1 MPRNLLLVASLLI
14 TAAAQGGSILTM
26 TYNWS
31 ADGSE
36 SDQLGRLSRNGVQ
49 STWSATKQTP
59 PLFNSTLN
67 DFTLFTLNSG
77 VYSHIEVT
85 ITQLTQHN
93 VYSAAYS
100 IFNPNDPTANYL
112 ADAGLSSGAP
122 PTPFSYQ
129 CILPTGT
136 NFEVALSTVNGVAS
150 AANGSTQILVEG
162 FFDADRSEAPEPAT
176 VVLLGCGVGIL
187 GLFSRFR
194 RA

>member
-49 STWSATKQTP
+49 STWPATKPTP
-59 PLFNSTLN
+59 LLFNTTPN
-67 DFTLFTLNSG
+67 DYTLFTLNSG

-85 ITQLTQHN
+85 ITQLTEHN

-112 ADAGLSSGAP
+112 ADAGLSSGVP

-129 CILPTGT
+129 FILPTGT
-136 NFEVALSTVNGVAS
+136 NFEVVLSTVNGITS
-150 AANGSTQILVEG
+150 AANGSTQVLVEG
-162 FFDADRSEAPEPAT
+162 FLDANRSEAPEPAS
-176 VVLLGCGVGIL
+176 VILMGCGVGVL
-187 GLFSRFR
+187 SLFSRFR

>member
-1 MPRNLLLVASLLI
+1 MPKKFILIASLFV
-14 TAAAQGGSILTM
+14 TAAAQGGVILST

-36 SDQLGRLSRNGVQ
+36 GDELGRLSRNGVQ
-49 STWSATKQTP
+49 STWFATKPTP
-59 PLFNSTLN
+59 PLFNSALN
-67 DFTLFTLNSG
+67 DYTLFTLNSG
-77 VYSHIEVT
+77 LYTHIEVT

-100 IFNPNDPTANYL
+100 IFNPNDPTLNYL
-112 ADAGLSSGAP
+112 ADAGLSSGVP

-129 CILPTGT
+129 FILPRAT

-162 FFDADRSEAPEPAT
+162 FLDAGRSEAPEPAS
-176 VVLLGCGVGIL
+176 VVLMACGVGVL